1 MLKIWTAGLLVAAAL
16 ATPAWAQSGNRASAA
31 PQKPPFP
38 VIELPEKARGQHPID
53 LLGGRLPELAAWYGK
68 SPSEFAAI
76 LRRDRTAWLDR
87 QGRVFYQEDLDAPLQ
102 ADSPATAPSLTAS
115 GSLAPLDQ
123 TFMLHSRPGSK
134 RTIYLNFKGATLTN
148 TAWNSSTA
156 TTITALPFDID
167 GVPYS
172 FSTTELER
180 VQYIWQRVAEDYA
193 PFDVDVTTEAP
204 SSDRITRS
212 GSGDDIYGTTVLIT
226 KRTFYD
232 CSCGGVAYLGV
243 FDDTSDRYKP
253 ALVFYDMLGGG
264 NEKYVAEAV
273 SHEAGHN
280 TGLHHDGTSTQG
292 YYAGHGSGATGWAPI
307 MGVGYYKDLV
317 QWSKGEYP
325 DANNKE
331 DDYAVMAANGV
342 VARADDHGNTTGT
355 ATRIA
360 GVTSAGVTTLET
372 GGFIERTGDID
383 VFSFVAAAGPISI
396 SVAPARRSANLDV
409 RAELRDGS
417 GNLLASGKPVDA
429 LGATLSV
436 TGGGG
441 TYFVLVSGVGKGDLT
456 TGYSNYGSLGEYL
469 LSGTVPAATSQPP
482 VAVLSAAPTSGVAP
496 LQVSFSS
503 AGSNDPDGSIAR
515 IEWIFG
521 DGSAPVLAA
530 SSSHS
535 YATPGNYTATLKVT
549 DNAGLT
555 DTKSVTISANAPV
568 VLQSM
573 HVDAITVTLRTFR
586 NGNAEATAQ
595 VTVRDGNGNAVPGAT
610 VNGNWSGVVSGSGS
624 ALTGSGGVASFKSA
638 RTKASGTFTFSVTG
652 VTLSGYQ
659 YAPSSNSESSD
670 SATR

>member
-1 MLKIWTAGLLVAAAL
+1 VLKIWTAGLLVAAAL
-16 ATPAWAQSGNRASAA
+16 GAPAWGQSGNRPST
-31 PQKPPFP
+31 PRQKPPFP
-38 VIELPEKARGQHPID
+38 TLDLPEKARGQRAID

-68 SPSEFAAI
+68 SPSEFAEI

-87 QGRVFYQEDLDAPLQ
+87 HGRMFYQEDLETPLQ
-102 ADSPATAPSLTAS
+102 ADAPLAAPSLTAS
-115 GSLAPLDQ
+115 GTLAPLDQ

-134 RTIYLNFKGATLTN
+134 RTIYLNFRGATLIN
-148 TAWNSSTA
+148 TTWNTSSLP
-156 TTITALPFDID
+156 TITALPFDID

-180 VQYIWQRVAEDYA
+180 IQYIWQRVAEDYA

-212 GSGDDIYGTTVLIT
+212 GSGDDTFGTIVLIT
-226 KRTFYD
+226 KRTFYN

-243 FDDTSDRYKP
+243 FDATSDYSKP
-253 ALVFYDMLGGG
+253 ALVFYDMLGSG
-264 NEKYVAEAV
+264 NERYVAEAV

-292 YYAGHGSGATGWAPI
+292 YYTGHGSGATGWAPI
-307 MGVGYYKDLV
+307 MGVGYYRDLV
-317 QWSKGEYP
+317 QWSRGEYP

-355 ATRIA
+355 ATRVT
-360 GVTSAGVTTLET
+360 GVTSASVTTIEA

-383 VFSFVAAAGPISI
+383 VLSFVAAAGPITI
-396 SVAPARRSANLDV
+396 NVAPARRSANLDV

-417 GNLLASGKPVDA
+417 GNLLASGNPVDA
-429 LGATLSV
+429 LGSTLSV
-436 TGGGG
+436 TGAGG
-441 TYFVLVSGVGKGDLT
+441 TYFVSVTGVGKGDPT

-469 LSGTVPAATSQPP
+469 VSGTVTAATSQPP

-496 LQVSFSS
+496 LMVNFGSTGSS
-503 AGSNDPDGSIAR
+503 DPDGSIAR
-515 IEWIFG
+515 IEWNFG
-521 DGSAPVLAA
+521 DGSPLVLAA
-530 SSSHS
+530 SASHS
-535 YATPGNYTATLKVT
+535 YEMPGVYTATLKVT

-555 DTKSVTISANAPV
+555 DTKSVTINANAAV

-595 VTVRDGNGNAVPGAT
+595 VSIRDGNGNAVPGAT
-610 VNGNWSGVVSGSGS
+610 VSGSWSGVVNGS
-624 ALTGSGGVASFKSA
+624 ASGLTGSIGVASFKSA
-638 RTKASGTFTFSVTG
+638 RTKAIGEFTFAVTG

-659 YAPSSNSESSD
+659 YAPQSNVETED
-670 SATR
+670 RATR

>member
-16 ATPAWAQSGNRASAA
+16 AAPAWGQPANRPGA
-31 PQKPPFP
+31 PSQKPPFP
-38 VIELPEKARGQHPID
+38 TLELPEKARGQRAID
-53 LLGGRLPELAAWYGK
+53 LLAGRLPELAAWYGK

-87 QGRVFYQEDLDAPLQ
+87 QGRVFYQEDLEAPLQ
-102 ADSPATAPSLTAS
+102 ADAPLAAPSLTAS
-115 GSLAPLDQ
+115 GALAPLDQ

-134 RTIYLNFKGATLTN
+134 RTIYLNFKGATLSN
-148 TAWNSSTA
+148 TAWNSSSQP
-156 TTITALPFDID
+156 TITALPFDTD

-172 FSTTELER
+172 FSTAELER
-180 VQYIWQRVAEDYA
+180 IQYIWQRVAEDYA

-212 GSGDDIYGTTVLIT
+212 GSGDDTFGTTVLIT
-226 KRTFYD
+226 KRTFYN

-243 FDDTSDRYKP
+243 FDDTSDFYKP
-253 ALVFYDMLGGG
+253 ALVFYDMLGSG

-342 VARADDHGNTTGT
+342 VARADDHGSTTGT

-360 GVTSAGVTTLET
+360 GVTSAGVTTIEA

-383 VFSFVAAAGPISI
+383 VFSFVAAAGPVSI
-396 SVAPARRSANLDV
+396 NVAPARRSPDLDIRV
-409 RAELRDGS
+409 ELRDGS
-417 GNLLASGKPVDA
+417 GNLLAGDNPVDE
-429 LGATLSV
+429 LGATLSL
-436 TGGGG
+436 TGSGG
-441 TYFVLVSGVGKGDLT
+441 TYFVSVTGVGKGDLT
-456 TGYSNYGSLGEYL
+456 TGYSNYGSVGEYL
-469 LSGTVPAATSQPP
+469 VSGTVPAATSQPP
-482 VAVLSAAPTSGVAP
+482 VAVLSAAPTSGGAP
-496 LQVSFSS
+496 LVVSFGS
-503 AGSNDPDGSIAR
+503 AGSSDPDGSVAR
-515 IEWIFG
+515 IEWNFG
-521 DGSAPVLAA
+521 DGSAPQLAA
-530 SSSHS
+530 SASHS
-535 YATPGNYTATLKVT
+535 YAMPGVYTATLKVT

-555 DTKSVTISANAPV
+555 DTKSVTINANAPV

-573 HVDAITVTLRTFR
+573 HVEAITVTLRTFR

-595 VTVRDGNGNAVPGAT
+595 VSIRDGSGNAVPGAT
-610 VNGNWSGVVSGSGS
+610 VSGSWSGVVSGSSSG
-624 ALTGSGGVASFKSA
+624 LTGSSGVASFKSA
-638 RTKASGTFTFSVTG
+638 RTKAIGTFTFTVTG

-659 YAPSSNSESSD
+659 YAPQSNVETLD
-670 SATR
+670 NATR